1 MDQLNK
7 QSYDDKLRT
16 RFTSWLTTLLRRARI
31 DYVRQQKEEVMFIS
45 IEDVDE
51 DQYAV
56 EDRYINL
63 QSEFEFE
70 EKRLAEAFFSLPIRR
85 QRILTM
91 LFAEEKKPAEIAEE
105 LHCSTEFVARQR
117 YLALKR
123 LRKLLEE
130 EDAK

>member
-31 DYVRQQKEEVMFIS
+31 DFVRQQKEEVMIIS

-51 DQYAV
+51 D
-56 EDRYINL
+56 RYVNL

-70 EKRLAEAFFSLPIRR
+70 EKRLAEAFFLYRSGDRG
-85 QRILTM
+85 
-91 LFAEEKKPAEIAEE
+91 
-105 LHCSTEFVARQR
+105 S
-117 YLALKR
+117 
-123 LRKLLEE
+123 
-130 EDAK
+130 

>member
-31 DYVRQQKEEVMFIS
+31 DFVRQQKEEVMIIS

-56 EDRYINL
+56 EDRYVNL

-105 LHCSTEFVARQR
+105 LHCSCKC
-117 YLALKR
+117 YYNS
-123 LRKLLEE
+123 
-130 EDAK
+130 